1 MLGPFDE
8 SDMEVDLLGG
18 EAVAAGAPG
27 AQMAGQTWWT
37 YSHRP
42 GYPEPFTDFSH
53 LDLGSLDKKTLYAFT
68 YIQSDREQDGK
79 LKFGAKSQARIWVN
93 GEHILDTF
101 GSTPYKVQD
110 PTVHLVEGLNTVLVK
125 VTGNFRGAGFG
136 LSITDGSR
144 MLPDI
149 RPVVD
154 AVPTAVVENRRG
166 AATPASATLDPG
178 FPNPFNAT
186 VTIPFAL
193 PSEDRVRVSVLDAA
207 GQVVRVLR
215 DNVAAAGRHQVQWH
229 GLDDAGRQVASG
241 LYLVKLETG
250 QVTRIQKVALLK

>member
-1 MLGPFDE
+1 
-8 SDMEVDLLGG
+8 
-18 EAVAAGAPG
+18 
-27 AQMAGQTWWT
+27 MAGKTWWT

-53 LDLGSLDKKTLYAFT
+53 LDLGSLNGKTLYAFT
-68 YIQSDREQDGK
+68 YIQSDRAQDGQ

-93 GEHILDTF
+93 GEEVLNTF
-101 GSTPYKVQD
+101 GSTPYKQHD
-110 PTVHLVEGLNTVLVK
+110 PTVHLVEGLNAVLVK

-144 MLPDI
+144 MLPEI
-149 RPVVD
+149 RP
-154 AVPTAVVENRRG
+154 AVNLIATAVVEAQG
-166 AATPASATLDPG
+166 QAATPAAATLDRG

-193 PSEDRVRVSVLDAA
+193 PSDDRVRLSVLDAA

-215 DNVAAAGRHQVQWH
+215 DEVTAAGTHQVRWD
-229 GLDDAGRQVASG
+229 GRDSAGRQVGSG
-241 LYLVKLETG
+241 LYLVRLQTE
-250 QVTRIQKVALLK
+250 QSTRIQKIALLK